1 MLSLLPQCVVVLPLD
16 NSLYGK
22 QAAGFPKK
30 RRNMLETP
38 QNAAPMP
45 NRNTRWE
52 RMEMLNEFT
61 KDAARHQNSERSQ
74 PNLSNRTFFSA

>member
-1 MLSLLPQCVVVLPLD
+1 MFSLLPQCVVVLPLD

-30 RRNMLETP
+30 RRNIMESP
-38 QNAAPMP
+38 QNAALMP

-61 KDAARHQNSERSQ
+61 KDAARRQNHE
-74 PNLSNRTFFSA
+74 LFFGSIFLFHC

>member
-1 MLSLLPQCVVVLPLD
+1 MLD
-16 NSLYGK
+16 NSLYDK
-22 QAAGFPKK
+22 QGEAAAKK
-30 RRNMLETP
+30 RRNISGTR

-74 PNLSNRTFFSA
+74 PNFSNRTFFSA